1 MDIAHP
7 VHVLVYHMVL
17 KFLPLRLQT
26 KTAIHYL
33 VKMIV
38 IWDCVV
44 IVAIMGIVLLLLV
57 GWVRCELWGFVLSLR
72 REDISE
78 DVEGL
83 RGIEIGRI

>member
-17 KFLPLRLQT
+17 RFLPLWLQT

-44 IVAIMGIVLLLLV
+44 IVVIMGIVLLLLV
-57 GWVRCELWGFVLSLR
+57 GWVRWRIMGVRVE
-72 REDISE
+72 SE
-78 DVEGL
+78 EG
-83 RGIEIGRI
+83 G